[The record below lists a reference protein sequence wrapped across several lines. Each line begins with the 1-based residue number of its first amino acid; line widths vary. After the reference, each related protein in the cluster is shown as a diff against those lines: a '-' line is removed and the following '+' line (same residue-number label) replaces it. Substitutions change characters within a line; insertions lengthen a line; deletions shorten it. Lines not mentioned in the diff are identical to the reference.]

1 MPGPRRLARP
11 LAALALVAGL
21 GLALPARAEAQS
33 ITPQG
38 AVGELDRARA
48 LVDRSLEL
56 YEAGRP
62 EEAYTAARDAYL
74 DHFELVE
81 IPLRVRDEALTLELE
96 EDFAE
101 LRNLM
106 EARAPLSEVRAVAAE
121 LRDGLDRVER
131 RLREPGLAAPA
142 IAAGY
147 SFTILFREGLEAVL
161 VVAAILG
168 YLQASRNT
176 QYRGP
181 VLAGVGLAGLAT
193 VVTFVLAA
201 LLLDLAPL
209 ERELLEAGTALLAVV
224 VLFYVSFWLV
234 ARLEHRRWMEFV
246 KAKVWAA
253 ATTGSSLALAGV
265 GFTAVYRE
273 GFETVLFYQA
283 LFQFA
288 QGLEGW
294 VWTGMA
300 AGAGGLGA
308 VAWAVFRLGRR
319 IPVRAFLGTAV
330 IIVMTLSVA
339 FVGNAVR
346 ALQEVAVLPLTFLEG
361 APRLPIFLAELTGWH
376 PTRETILAQ
385 AALAAVYVAGAVW
398 MFAVV
403 PARERRAARRAVVV
417 AVDPGQGASQAPAEA
432 DRGSRVGGTDA
443 AADRSG

>member
-1 MPGPRRLARP
+1 MRGARRLARP
-11 LAALALVAGL
+11 LAALALVAGFA
-21 GLALPARAEAQS
+21 LALAAPARAQS
-33 ITPQG
+33 VTPQEG
-38 AVGELDRARA
+38 VEELDRARA
-48 LVDRSLEL
+48 LVGRSLEL
-56 YEAGRP
+56 YEGGRP
-62 EEAYTAARDAYL
+62 DDAYTAARNAYL

-106 EARAPLSEVRAVAAE
+106 EARAPLSHIQAVAAE

-131 RLREPGLAAPA
+131 RLSEPGLAAPA
-142 IAAGY
+142 VAAGY

-161 VVAAILG
+161 LVAAILG
-168 YLQASRNT
+168 YLQASRNA

-193 VVTFVLAA
+193 VATFVLAA
-201 LLLDLAPL
+201 LLLDLAPFQ
-209 ERELLEAGTALLAVV
+209 RELLEAGTALLAVA

-246 KAKVWAA
+246 KARVWAA

-288 QGLEGW
+288 EGLEGW

-300 AGAGGLGA
+300 AGAAALSA

-330 IIVMTLSVA
+330 VIVMTLSVA

-403 PARERRAARRAVVV
+403 PARERRAARRPAVV
-417 AVDPGQGASQAPAEA
+417 PAQTPQDAAQLPEPAQA
-432 DRGSRVGGTDA
+432 DRRVEETEASGRGG
-443 AADRSG
+443 